1 MLPGM
6 KASSV
11 DLRQRVLAAVDR
23 GMPRAQVVATFGV
36 SLATLK
42 RWLVLR
48 RACPELTAQAP
59 PGRPRTIGPEHEA
72 ALRAQLVQHPDAT
85 FVIVDESGTN
95 LNLTPRYARAPRGAR
110 AYGQI
115 PRNTPKNTTLIASLT
130 LAGMGPAMTLEGATD
145 TAAFVAYVE
154 QVLAPAL
161 RPGRIVVLDNLRVH
175 KSVRVRTLIEAH
187 GAQLWYLPAYSPDLS
202 PIEHAFSKLKTL
214 LRRAQARTREALEA
228 AIAAGL
234 DQITPADAAG
244 WFAHCGYRHE
254 AQ

>member
-1 MLPGM
+1 MDARARHSAAGLDPEKKSLG
-6 KASSV
+6 ASER
-11 DLRQRVLAAVDR
+11 DEAHRQAFRE
-23 GMPRAQVVATFGV
+23 Q
-36 SLATLK
+36 LAT
-42 RWLVLR
+42 
-48 RACPELTAQAP
+48 RA
-59 PGRPRTIGPEHEA
+59 A
-72 ALRAQLVQHPDAT
+72 AA

-161 RPGRIVVLDNLRVH
+161 RPGQIVVLDNLSVH
-175 KSVRVRTLIEAH
+175 KSEQVRTLIEAR

-202 PIEHAFSKLKTL
+202 PI
-214 LRRAQARTREALEA
+214 
-228 AIAAGL
+228 
-234 DQITPADAAG
+234 
-244 WFAHCGYRHE
+244 
-254 AQ
+254 